1 MARTKLPAVKRREYT
16 IEEYNAL
23 FHAGQKGGGGGR
35 GGKRISRAHA
45 ARWDARLVQV
55 KAWVVRHR
63 RYPVYGKTPAETS
76 MYNWLRGNLPGK
88 KRSYTPDRWKKLN
101 DAFGEG
107 WEADFGKGAHESQ
120 LEAKWD
126 ARLVQV
132 KAWVVRHHRYPVYG
146 KNPAETSMYNW
157 LHQNLPG
164 TKRCY
169 TPARWKKLNDAFGER
184 WEADFKTGSP
194 SHREAKWDAR
204 LVQVKAWVVQHGR
217 YPSSSRK
224 TPAETSMYWWLRV
237 NLPGKQSHTPSRW
250 KKLNDAFGE
259 GWEADFTSRSLP
271 RLPV

>member
-16 IEEYNAL
+16 VEEYNAL

-35 GGKRISRAHA
+35 VGRGGISRAQA
-45 ARWDARLVQV
+45 ARWDARLVEV
-55 KAWVVRHR
+55 KAWVVRLR

-101 DAFGEG
+101 DAFGE
-107 WEADFGKGAHESQ
+107 ADFGKGAHESQ
-120 LEAKWD
+120 L
-126 ARLVQV
+126 
-132 KAWVVRHHRYPVYG
+132 
-146 KNPAETSMYNW
+146 
-157 LHQNLPG
+157 
-164 TKRCY
+164 
-169 TPARWKKLNDAFGER
+169 
-184 WEADFKTGSP
+184 
-194 SHREAKWDAR
+194 EAKWDAR

-224 TPAETSMYWWLRV
+224 TPAETSMYNWLRG
-237 NLPGKQSHTPSRW
+237 NLPGKKRSHTPARW

-259 GWEADFTSRSLP
+259 GWEADFTSRRLP